1 MIVMRALVAV
11 ITLALLWPVVPV
23 DPAAAQPVRASVQAV
38 RVAGRVEIL
47 RTGQT
52 QWAPAVAGVRLIE
65 GEEIRAFSSASADLA
80 FPDGSTVV
88 LVENSRLLMSRL
100 EFDQQKRSR
109 LVLLHLAVGKLRA
122 AIAQTAITLAR
133 ARQSN
138 FAITTPTAVAAARGT
153 IVWVG
158 YDGKTMI
165 AVEPEPGRRIEPEVE
180 CITLA
185 STGRTRQLVGAGLAT
200 TDCTPPVLTP
210 SQFLTLANPG
220 TVDLGAPV
228 TAPSTASILAIIGG
242 TDPGTSPIVGP
253 VGPPP
258 VGLPGP
264 PTVGQNPPVS
274 PPKVCAS
281 PPCN

>member
-1 MIVMRALVAV
+1 MIVTRGLVAV
-11 ITLALLWPVVPV
+11 MMLALLWPVVP
-23 DPAAAQPVRASVQAV
+23 AAAQTVRASVEVA

-52 QWAPAVAGVRLIE
+52 QWVPAVAGARLIE
-65 GEEIRAFSSASADLA
+65 GEEIRAFSSASAGLT
-80 FPDGSTVV
+80 FPDTSTVV
-88 LVENSRLLMSRL
+88 LVENSRLRMSRL

-165 AVEPEPGRRIEPEVE
+165 AVEPEPGRRIDPEIE

-185 STGRTRQLVGAGLAT
+185 TTGRTRQLVAAGLAT
-200 TDCTPPVLTP
+200 TDCTPPVLIP
-210 SQFLTLANPG
+210 SQFLTLANPN
-220 TVDLGAPV
+220 TADLGTPV
-228 TAPSTASILAIIGG
+228 SAPSTASILAIIGG

-253 VGPPP
+253 VDPQP

-264 PTVGQNPPVS
+264 PSVGDNPPVR
-274 PPKVCAS
+274 PPACAS